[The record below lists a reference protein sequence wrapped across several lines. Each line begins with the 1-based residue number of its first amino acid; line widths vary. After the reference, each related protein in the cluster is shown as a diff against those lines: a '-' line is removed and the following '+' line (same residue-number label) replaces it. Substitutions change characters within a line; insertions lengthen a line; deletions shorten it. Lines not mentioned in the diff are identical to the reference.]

1 MPPFRAARSLL
12 AERLRSAPCPALN
25 TGRDAHRRLS
35 SGLAIPD
42 PLPTSELDSQLAAA
56 RIGVRASDFRTILRA
71 VNLSCSLHQSV
82 VVRRASSGRFITYR
96 PGPNMAQAANCGL
109 VICGG
114 RSVRLGPQARPGG
127 RLGRADMVVS
137 RHSRRLQPSVWPGP
151 FPVQHTSSPSWR
163 TLCARRRR
171 ALPWVIWPP
180 AYRPRLLSQA
190 IITKQK
196 SNPWRRFASK
206 ATRARNV

>member
-71 VNLSCSLHQSV
+71 VNLWCSLHQSV
-82 VVRRASSGRFITYR
+82 VVRRASSGRFITPAGPKYGASGELRTGDMRRSLGSAR
-96 PGPNMAQAANCGL
+96 PSG
-109 VICGG
+109 
-114 RSVRLGPQARPGG
+114 QARRTSRPRRHGG
-127 RLGRADMVVS
+127 QPPQSPAPAIGLAWTIPRPAHFLALMAHPMRTPSQGTALGDLA
-137 RHSRRLQPSVWPGP
+137 
-151 FPVQHTSSPSWR
+151 
-163 TLCARRRR
+163 
-171 ALPWVIWPP
+171 P